1 MDNDKLEIGNFVE
14 IIGKDGFFRIAE
26 IDNWGYALIYPVT
39 YQNKYS
45 RKVPIGTLRRVA

>member
-14 IIGKDGFFRIAE
+14 IIGGDGFFRIAE
-26 IDNWGYALIYPVT
+26 IDGWGYALIYPTT